1 MLSGEEVKSNNPI
14 SRIEMNEDD
23 NIYYEN
29 GLENDQDDD
38 ETDEDFNAGEGCVE
52 DGES

>member
-1 MLSGEEVKSNNPI
+1 
-14 SRIEMNEDD
+14 MNEDD

-38 ETDEDFNAGEGCVE
+38 DTENDFNAVEGCVE
-52 DGES
+52 SGES